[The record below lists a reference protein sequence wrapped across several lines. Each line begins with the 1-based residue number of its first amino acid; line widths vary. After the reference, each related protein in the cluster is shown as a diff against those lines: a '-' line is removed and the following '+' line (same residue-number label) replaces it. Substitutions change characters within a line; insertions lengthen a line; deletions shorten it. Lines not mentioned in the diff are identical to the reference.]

1 MTVSFLD
8 TSFVN
13 PDAQTRARELRAALT
28 RGEPVSGE
36 ITNELRA
43 YEFYHVIEVIP
54 GIRTKGIESALIYQN
69 AFYEAARTISFEAKR
84 VLDVGCRDGAMLLF
98 AEKAGAR
105 ELVGIDNDPSLGM
118 TNFLIPFLG
127 SKIKSYGCNLYD
139 LLPDELGKFDIVIS
153 CGLLYHLG
161 YPMLGVK
168 RLSNLLTEGGTLI
181 LETALIDYFDD
192 FPILFYPFHG
202 QSPFE
207 ATSPSFFNLAC
218 LENAF
223 QQAALSKPR
232 VLKRFNSLS
241 FDPKVAFP
249 QFASRRSELITITR
263 TIVAAQKDPLA
274 DFRQPLHRYF
284 EGRHQFHTTGR
295 F

>member
-1 MTVSFLD
+1 MSCLD

-13 PDAQTRARELRAALT
+13 PDAQGRARELRSAFA
-28 RGEPVSGE
+28 RGEPVSE
-36 ITNELRA
+36 QITIELAA
-43 YEFYHVIEVIP
+43 YEFYHVIEIIP
-54 GIRTKGIESALIYQN
+54 GVRTKGIESALIYQN
-69 AFYEAARTISFEAKR
+69 AFYEAAQTIDFKGKR

-98 AEKAGAR
+98 TEEAGAR

-139 LLPDELGKFDIVIS
+139 LRPDELGKFDIVIS

-168 RLSNLLTEGGTLI
+168 RLSDMLAEGGTLI
-181 LETALIDYFDD
+181 LETALLDHFDD
-192 FPILFYPFHG
+192 FPILFYPFHR

-207 ATSPSFFNLAC
+207 ASSPSFFNLAC

-232 VLKRFNSLS
+232 MLKRFNSLS
-241 FDPKVAFP
+241 FDPTAAFP
-249 QFASRRSELITITR
+249 QFASTRSELMTITR
-263 TIVAAQKDPLA
+263 AIVSAQKDPLA
-274 DFRQPLHRYF
+274 DYRQPLQRYF